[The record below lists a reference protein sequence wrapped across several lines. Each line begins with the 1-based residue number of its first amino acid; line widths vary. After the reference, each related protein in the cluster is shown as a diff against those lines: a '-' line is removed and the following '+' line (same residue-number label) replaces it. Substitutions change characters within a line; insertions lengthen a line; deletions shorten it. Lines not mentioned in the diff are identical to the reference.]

1 MGELIYMVNLD
12 KKEYISTTDKMT
24 ELELNP
30 EHFQLLLAM
39 LQSNWN
45 GDRIKLVGAY
55 SIDYYPNLKN
65 VTEKAKEIF
74 NEFPKS
80 SFCEHE
86 LRKLRLGKIT
96 QIIKGKRTEIS
107 VNLNCECKE
116 SFYFGGKYIQGK
128 VITK

>member
-1 MGELIYMVNLD
+1 MVNLD
-12 KKEYISTTDKMT
+12 KKEYISTIDKMT

-45 GDRIKLVGAY
+45 GDRIKLVGEY

-74 NEFPKS
+74 NEFRKPL
-80 SFCEHE
+80 CEHE

-107 VNLNCECKE
+107 VKLNCDECRE
-116 SFYFGGKYIQGK
+116 SFQFGGKYIQGK
-128 VITK
+128 GK